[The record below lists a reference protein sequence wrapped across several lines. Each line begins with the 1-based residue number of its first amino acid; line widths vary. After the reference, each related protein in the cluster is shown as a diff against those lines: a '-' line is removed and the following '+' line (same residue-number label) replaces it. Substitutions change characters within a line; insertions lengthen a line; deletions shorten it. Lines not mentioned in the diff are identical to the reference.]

1 MFQQIQ
7 SAVCNIK
14 FSPRQNLFICY
25 KQYFAP
31 KLYIYIY
38 TLFTYETVYFHVP
51 ATDINHYD
59 CTVVFFSKCF
69 LRRRMKSK

>member
-31 KLYIYIY
+31 KFYIYIY